1 MQALSWSP
9 SLGSWSMCGVYCSL
23 TSFSFVRVEM
33 GNDRITICSQAA
45 KQTHINIHQKLLIV
59 NTLGDIEMKF
69 RFSGKI
75 FQK

>member
-9 SLGSWSMCGVYCSL
+9 SLGSWSMCGVYCNL

-45 KQTHINIHQKLLIV
+45 KQTHINIHV
-59 NTLGDIEMKF
+59 HTLTYTHKHTPKATT
-69 RFSGKI
+69 S
-75 FQK
+75 